1 MATFKVS
8 NAPNVNNMEAFLAAV
23 NKYGAGLA
31 MASRFLVVIKPV
43 PAMFDNNV
51 SMKAMPTE
59 LVYMCEQAELPGKAL
74 TVHDARYYGP
84 NFKYPIQT
92 TYSDITL
99 NFMVRDRM
107 LEKEFFDNW
116 MMSINPTHTYDFSY
130 KSTYSTDITILQY
143 SMLQGTFDTTDRNT
157 NSTYS
162 ITLKKAFPINVA
174 PMQLIWGEEGFHRVS
189 VTFAYNEWVRPNEPV
204 RVGYDLVTVAGEGN
218 SVEITSGSVLGGT
231 PLNPSSTIVTSVPM
245 GNRLEVRK

>member
-31 MASRFLVVIKPV
+31 MASRFLVIIKPV

-51 SMKAMPTE
+51 SMKAMPNE
-59 LVYMCEQAELPGKAL
+59 LVYLCEQAELPGKAL

-84 NFKYPIQT
+84 SFKYPVQT
-92 TYSDITL
+92 VYSDITL
-99 NFMVRDRM
+99 NFMVRDKM

-116 MMSINPTHTYDFSY
+116 MMSINPSHTYDFMY
-130 KSTYSTDITILQY
+130 KTTYATDITILQY
-143 SMLQGTFDTTDRNT
+143 SMLQGENDTADSNK
-157 NSTYS
+157 NATYS

-174 PMQLIWGEEGFHRVS
+174 PMQLIWGEEGYHRVG
-189 VTFAYNEWVRPNEPV
+189 VTFSYNEWVRPNEPL
-204 RVGYDLVTVAGEGN
+204 RVGYDLVNVIGTSGT
-218 SVEITSGSVLGGT
+218 VEIVSGSVLGGSIQYPT
-231 PLNPSSTIVTSVPM
+231 STTVTSVPK
-245 GNRLEVRK
+245 GDRK